1 MYLTIVMA
9 VYNKEKTIKRAIDSI
24 LKQKTK
30 FSYKILVIDDCS
42 KDGSVDIIRDY
53 IKRYPEKIEFY
64 QNKKNMRYLGTVLS
78 ACEKLDTPYWTLL
91 DPDDYWISDSNIED
105 ALSFLETNDEFSL
118 YATNAKMMTNA
129 GKDLGDA
136 SIQNSLSEYDV
147 KRSAFCPYTHTSAT
161 FYRNLYKK
169 QDIEQLKEFIGTDYE
184 KAVEGDTF
192 RNFWHLNK
200 GKGHYLNI
208 VKSVYEVDG
217 NGIYTSLKEVE
228 KDVVNLQLFFL
239 CHLFFKSENKYDF
252 LGMAHHYLAQIYTS
266 LGYTTLSAKTK
277 ALVKDIVDAIDYK
290 VYNEQHSNIPNSQTE
305 NFSIE
310 KNSTNLNIQ
319 NSKPLNKKYYLFKF
333 IEILRVT
340 YGHKICRITLFGF
353 IPLLKIRCYK
363 DE

>member
-42 KDGSVDIIRDY
+42 KDGSVNIIRDY
-53 IKRYPEKIEFY
+53 IEKYPGKIDFY
-64 QNKKNMRYLGTVLS
+64 QNKRNIRYLGTVLR

-105 ALSFLETNDEFSL
+105 AISFLDANDEFSL
-118 YATNAKMMTNA
+118 YATNAKMMTSTGN
-129 GKDLGDA
+129 DLGEVSD
-136 SIQNSLSEYDV
+136 QKSLNEYDI
-147 KRSAFCPYTHTSAT
+147 KQSPFCPYTHTSAT
-161 FYRNLYKK
+161 FYRNLYKQ
-169 QDIEQLKEFIGTDYE
+169 QDIEQFKEFIGTDYE

-228 KDVVNLQLFFL
+228 KDVLNLQIYFFCQLFFG
-239 CHLFFKSENKYDF
+239 HGNKVDF
-252 LGMAHHYLAQIYTS
+252 LDKVRFSLNRIYASVGYL
-266 LGYTTLSAKTK
+266 TLNVKTK
-277 ALVKDIVDAIDYK
+277 AIVKDIAEASDRQL
-290 VYNEQHSNIPNSQTE
+290 YNDRNTR
-305 NFSIE
+305 F
-310 KNSTNLNIQ
+310 
-319 NSKPLNKKYYLFKF
+319 LNKKYYLFNF
-333 IEILRVT
+333 IEIFRIK
-340 YGHKICRITLFGF
+340 YGHKVCRITLFGF
-353 IPLLKIRCYK
+353 IPVLKIRCYK